1 MKLFSILCAL
11 FVLSLSPALADGPA
25 PIVDNN
31 IGNDPAPVEDKNA
44 CLYPEVIGQKPDDVM
59 KGHFPDDAFIRVLQ
73 EGQMVTMEYR
83 EGRINL
89 TVDKNGIITSVT
101 CG

>member
-1 MKLFSILCAL
+1 MKTFSILCAL
-11 FVLSLSPALADGPA
+11 LLLSVTAAQADGSA

-31 IGNDPAPVEDKNA
+31 LGNEVTPVEDKNA
-44 CLYPEVIGQKPDDVM
+44 CLYPEVIGQKPDDVA
-59 KGHFPDDAFIRVLQ
+59 KEHFPADAFIRVLQ
-73 EGQMVTMEYR
+73 EGQPVTMEYR

-89 TVDKNGIITSVT
+89 NVDKNGIITSVT